1 MSRSVRA
8 SSASTR
14 CAPRKPVAP
23 VSNTVRSDAAGG
35 AQARLAAGSGPWAA
49 NALFAQG
56 RLEGDRGHLPEARR
70 VLSAYLARFPRGR
83 NAADFEIAHA

>member
-1 MSRSVRA
+1 MEKQEPLRA
-8 SSASTR
+8 IAIY
-14 CAPRKPVAP
+14 
-23 VSNTVRSDAAGG
+23 
-35 AQARLAAGSGPWAA
+35 ARLAAGSGPWAA

-83 NAADFEIAHA
+83 NAADAKILLARLK